1 MILTSL
7 IDVATVKPAVEV
19 ADIFRLHFDEYLK
32 EYHCTAEE
40 FAAVRALIKC
50 RTAAAGG
57 FIRQCD
63 QCGKLQI
70 SYCSCGNRNCPKCG
84 AFEKAQ
90 WLARQ
95 AERLIP
101 VPHFQVVF
109 TVDHLINDLAYI
121 NPKVIYDLLF
131 ETANRVLKE
140 FAQRYL
146 GGKIGVTAVL
156 HTWGQTVQQHI
167 HLHCMTTGGALV
179 STADGY
185 RWRAA
190 EPGFLFPACELSKA
204 FRDAFCKGLRR
215 LAKRGELRFVGDCAA
230 TDVEQMVKEMK
241 AKDWE
246 LFIGAPPKDANIE
259 DLLGYFSRYV
269 YRTAITNQ
277 RLLTF
282 ANGQVTFEY
291 YDNREKDTASSEHPK
306 GRKKVMNLSAVEFI
320 RRFLRHVLP
329 FEYKRVRHF
338 GLYAGNRLRLQA
350 VRMILGASFDFTP
363 SAPPKLDMGEWL
375 ASLGLEDAL
384 RCPFCAEGTLRL
396 GRDFAPL
403 APFQLWLLALLG
415 IAVFGKEAA

>member
-7 IDVATVKPAVEV
+7 LDVATVKPAVEV
-19 ADIFRLHFDEYLK
+19 ADIFRLHFDDYLK
-32 EYHCTAEE
+32 QYHCTAEE

-63 QCGKLQI
+63 RCGKLQI

-90 WLARQ
+90 WLAKQ
-95 AERLIP
+95 AARLLP

-131 ETANRVLKE
+131 ATANRVLKE

-167 HLHCMTTGGALV
+167 HLHCMVTGGALV
-179 STADGY
+179 STTDGY
-185 RWRAA
+185 VWRATA
-190 EPGFLFPACELSKA
+190 PGFLFPAVELSAK

-215 LAKRGELRFVGDCAA
+215 LAKRGELRIVGDCAA
-230 TDVEQMVKEMK
+230 ADLEGMVKAMET
-241 AKDWE
+241 KDWE
-246 LFIGAPPKDANIE
+246 LFIGKPPKDAHIE

-282 ANGQVTFEY
+282 ANGKVTFDY
-291 YDNREKDTASSEHPK
+291 YDNRERDAASNGHPK
-306 GRKKVMNLSAVEFI
+306 GRKKVMTLSAVEFI

-329 FEYKRVRHF
+329 FDYKRVRHF
-338 GLYAGNRLRLQA
+338 GLYAGNKLRVQA
-350 VRMILGASFDFTP
+350 VRMLLGASFDFAQTT
-363 SAPPKLDMGEWL
+363 PPKLEMGEWL
-375 ASLGLEDAL
+375 ASLGLGDAL
-384 RCPFCAEGTLRL
+384 RCPFCGEGTLYL
-396 GRDFAPL
+396 GCDFAPL
-403 APFQLWLLALLG
+403 GSFQLWLLALLG